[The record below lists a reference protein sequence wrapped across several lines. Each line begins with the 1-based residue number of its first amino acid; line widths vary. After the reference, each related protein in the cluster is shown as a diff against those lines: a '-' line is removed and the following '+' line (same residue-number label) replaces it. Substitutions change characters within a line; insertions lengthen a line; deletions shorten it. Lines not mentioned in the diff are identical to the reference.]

1 MFCKLAEVL
10 GVEVGGVRRTPGNID
25 FVDGSGTTEEEAEEG

>member
-10 GVEVGGVRRTPGNID
+10 DVEVGGVRRTPGNIG
-25 FVDGSGTTEEEAEEG
+25 FVDGTTEEEAEEG